1 MNQSVVRHAV
11 SGVPDMFN
19 LPSFA
24 QPALLHDS
32 LQSILAVSP
41 FRFMQTPRGF
51 QMAAEQS
58 NCGALGWVTDRRG
71 YRYEPFDPLS
81 DAAWPAMP
89 SLFMSLASEAAGV
102 CGFDSF
108 EPDACL
114 INRYAVGKG
123 MSAHRD
129 ADEIDFSQ
137 PIVSVSLGL
146 PARFF
151 VQGEFG
157 KGKSVSL
164 DLVSG
169 DVVVWGGAS
178 RLFYHGVRPLK
189 AGVDSLFGEYRIN
202 LTFRRAI

>member
-1 MNQSVVRHAV
+1 VNQSVVCHAV
-11 SGVPDMFN
+11 SGVPDMFH
-19 LPSFA
+19 LPAFA
-24 QPALLHDS
+24 QPLLLHDP

-51 QMAAEQS
+51 TMAAEQS

-71 YRYEPFDPLS
+71 YRYEPRDPLT
-81 DAAWPAMP
+81 DTAWPVMP
-89 SLFMSLASEAAGV
+89 SLFTSVANEAASV
-102 CGFDSF
+102 CGFDEF
-108 EPDACL
+108 VPDACL

-123 MSAHRD
+123 AHRD
-129 ADEIDFSQ
+129 ADEVDFSQ

-157 KGKSVSL
+157 KGKSESL

-189 AGVDSLFGEYRIN
+189 AGCDSLFGECRVN
-202 LTFRRAI
+202 LTFRRAV

>member
-1 MNQSVVRHAV
+1 MYH
-11 SGVPDMFN
+11 
-19 LPSFA
+19 LPAFA
-24 QPALLHDS
+24 QPAQLHDC

-51 QMAAEQS
+51 QMAAEQT
-58 NCGALGWVTDRRG
+58 NCGALGWITDRRG
-71 YRYEPFDPLS
+71 YRYESLDPLT
-81 DAAWPAMP
+81 DVAWPAMP
-89 SLFMSLASEAAGV
+89 SLFTDLATRAAGV

-108 EPDACL
+108 VPDACL

-129 ADEIDFSQ
+129 ADEVDFSQ

-151 VQGEFG
+151 VQGESG
-157 KGKSVSL
+157 KGKSVPL

-169 DVVVWGGAS
+169 DVVVWGGTS

-189 AGVDSLFGEYRIN
+189 AGVDSLFGECRVN
-202 LTFRRAI
+202 LTFRKAG

>member
-1 MNQSVVRHAV
+1 VNQSVVCHAV
-11 SGVPDMFN
+11 SGVPDMFH
-19 LPSFA
+19 LPAFA
-24 QPALLHDS
+24 QPLLLHDP

-51 QMAAEQS
+51 TMAAEQS

-71 YRYEPFDPLS
+71 YRYEPRDPLT
-81 DAAWPAMP
+81 DTAWPVMP
-89 SLFMSLASEAAGV
+89 SLFTSVAN
-102 CGFDSF
+102 D
-108 EPDACL
+108 
-114 INRYAVGKG
+114 AVGKG

-129 ADEIDFSQ
+129 ADEVDFSQ

-157 KGKSVSL
+157 KGKSESL

-189 AGVDSLFGEYRIN
+189 AGCDSLFGECRVN
-202 LTFRRAI
+202 LTFRDTSL